1 MREMRFDVPCVRAC
15 LVRERQV
22 CTVRGY
28 YLSEGEV
35 MVKGVGVC
43 LRKRL
48 GEVVRRDDLFKYL
61 PFSGF
66 STLDAWWLA
75 IRGFVRDDRKL
86 WLYVV
91 RAPKRQSA

>member
-28 YLSEGEV
+28 FLSDGEV
-35 MVKGVGVC
+35 LVSGVGVC

-48 GEVVRRDDLFKYL
+48 GEVVRKDDLFKYL

-66 STLDAWWLA
+66 TGIDAWWQA
-75 IRGFVRDDRKL
+75 IRRFVTNDRKL

-91 RAPKRQSA
+91 RVSKR